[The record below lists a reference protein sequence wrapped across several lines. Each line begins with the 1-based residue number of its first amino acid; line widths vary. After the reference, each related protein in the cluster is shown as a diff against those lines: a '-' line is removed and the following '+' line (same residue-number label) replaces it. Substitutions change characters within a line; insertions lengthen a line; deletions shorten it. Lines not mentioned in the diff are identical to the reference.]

1 MTIEQTVEIPANH
14 RLVIDVPREVPAGKA
29 VITFTPA
36 AEDTDNDPLPIANAV
51 GNECPICADKNY
63 MPNAKTIAVIEECE
77 AMIRGEIPSTLRGFK
92 TFEEMLADLDRDDP
106 DDDLDEIDHAARK
119 VTFHHTGSHSDLF

>member
-29 VITFTPA
+29 TITFAPVSK
-36 AEDTDNDPLPIANAV
+36 DTDNDPLPT
-51 GNECPICADKNY
+51 GECPICAAHNY

-77 AMIRGEIPSTLRGFK
+77 AMIRGEIPSTLREFD
-92 TFEEMLADLDRDDP
+92 TVEEMWEDLDRDDP
-106 DDDLDEIDHAARK
+106 DDDLDDE
-119 VTFHHTGSHSDLF
+119 